1 MNKLSRNERLTVIL
15 KLLSEHK
22 TLSNA
27 QLAKLLQVTP
37 KTIRCDLVY
46 LESEQQVIRTHGGVQ
61 ISAQFDADKYCL
73 DSLLSQLTSS
83 NTLSGLMSQ
92 TPINNRV
99 NKMNNK
105 VFILG
110 SFNVDI
116 VSTLER
122 FPQPGETLHSL
133 SNNIGAGGKGAN
145 QAYAAAKAG
154 ASVTFMTKI
163 GKDQFSHFAKEHLA
177 STGIEKTI
185 IVESDISPTG
195 NALIYVCEAT
205 GENMIAVHSGA
216 NTEVTQDEV
225 LQAEQ
230 HIIGANLLL
239 TQLENNIDAIEQTMQ
254 IAHAHGVKVV
264 LNPAPYHDDTPSLLK
279 YVDVITP
286 NETEASLMTG
296 IEVNSLNSAK
306 LAAQKINQMGV
317 NTVVITRGAQGVLL
331 YENERFSEVAAI
343 KCVVTDTT
351 GAGDAFNGALVA
363 QMVTGAKLFEAAK
376 YANAYASLAVER
388 EGAANMPDASLVA
401 ARL

>member
-37 KTIRCDLVY
+37 KTIRCDLV
-46 LESEQQVIRTHGGVQ
+46 LLQNERQVIRTHGGVQ
-61 ISAQFDADKYCL
+61 ISAEFDADKYCL
-73 DSLLSQLTSS
+73 DNLLSQLTSNAS
-83 NTLSGLMSQ
+83 LSSPSAQ
-92 TPINNRV
+92 TPSKRRGNE
-99 NKMNNK
+99 MNNK

-122 FPQPGETLHSL
+122 FPQPGETLHAL

-145 QAYAAAKAG
+145 QAYATAKAG
-154 ASVTFMTKI
+154 ANVTFMTKI

-177 STGIEKTI
+177 TTGINNTI
-185 IVESDISPTG
+185 IAESDNSPTG
-195 NALIYVCEAT
+195 NALIYVCQQT

-216 NTEVTQDEV
+216 NTEITQQEII
-225 LQAEQ
+225 QAEQ
-230 HIIGANLLL
+230 HIVGADLLL
-239 TQLENNIDAIEQTMQ
+239 TQLENNIDAVKRAMQ
-254 IAHAHGVKVV
+254 IAHAHGVSVV
-264 LNPAPYHDDTPSLLK
+264 LNPAPYHNETPSLLE
-279 YVDVITP
+279 YVDMVTP

-296 IEVNSLNSAK
+296 IEVTDLDSAK
-306 LAAQKINQMGV
+306 QAAIKISQMGV
-317 NTVVITRGAQGVLL
+317 NKVVITRGAQGVLL
-331 YENERFSEVAAI
+331 YENGRFSEVAAV

-363 QMVTGAKLFEAAK
+363 QIVKGDSLLDAARF
-376 YANAYASLAVER
+376 ANAYASLAVER
-388 EGAANMPDASLVA
+388 EGAANMPDVSLVA

>member
-37 KTIRCDLVY
+37 KTIRCDLV
-46 LESEQQVIRTHGGVQ
+46 LLQNERQVIRTHGGVQ
-61 ISAQFDADKYCL
+61 ISAEFDADKYCL
-73 DSLLSQLTSS
+73 DNLLSQLTSNAS
-83 NTLSGLMSQ
+83 LSSPSAQ
-92 TPINNRV
+92 TPSKRRGNE
-99 NKMNNK
+99 MNNK

-122 FPQPGETLHSL
+122 FPQPGETLHAL

-154 ASVTFMTKI
+154 ANVTFMTKI

-177 STGIEKTI
+177 TTGINNTI
-185 IVESDISPTG
+185 IAESDSTPTG
-195 NALIYVCEAT
+195 NALIYVCQQT

-216 NTEVTQDEV
+216 NTDITQQEIK
-225 LQAEQ
+225 QAEQ
-230 HIIGANLLL
+230 HIVGADLLL
-239 TQLENNIDAIEQTMQ
+239 TQLENNIDAVKQAMQ
-254 IAHAHGVKVV
+254 IAHAHGVSVV
-264 LNPAPYHDDTPSLLK
+264 LNPAPYHNETPSLLK
-279 YVDVITP
+279 YVDMVTP

-296 IEVNSLNSAK
+296 IEVTNLDSAK
-306 LAAQKINQMGV
+306 QAAEKMSQMGV
-317 NTVVITRGAQGVLL
+317 NKVVITRGAQGVLL
-331 YENERFSEVAAI
+331 YENGRFSEVAAI

-363 QMVTGAKLFEAAK
+363 QIVKGDSLLDAARF
-376 YANAYASLAVER
+376 ANAYASLAVER

>member
-37 KTIRCDLVY
+37 KTIRCDLVH
-46 LESEQQVIRTHGGVQ
+46 LEQEKQVIRTHGGVQ
-61 ISAQFDADKYCL
+61 GSAEFDADKYCL
-73 DSLLSQLTSS
+73 DSLLSQLTASS
-83 NTLSGLMSQ
+83 SLSNLMTQSL
-92 TPINNRV
+92 INDGV
-99 NKMNNK
+99 SKMKNKI
-105 VFILG
+105 FILG

-116 VSTLER
+116 VAKLER

-145 QAYAAAKAG
+145 QAYAAAKSG
-154 ASVTFMTKI
+154 ANVTFMTKI

-177 STGIEKTI
+177 GTGIDNTI
-185 IVESDISPTG
+185 IVESETSPTG
-195 NALIYVCEAT
+195 NALIYVCEQT

-216 NTEVTQDEV
+216 NTEITQDEI

-230 HIIGANLLL
+230 HIVGANLFL
-239 TQLENNIDAIEQTMQ
+239 TQLENNIDAIKQSMM
-254 IAHAHGVKVV
+254 IARNHGVKVV
-264 LNPAPYHDDTPSLLK
+264 LNPAPYHDETPELLEF
-279 YVDVITP
+279 VDVITP

-296 IEVNSLNSAK
+296 IEVTDLSSAK
-306 LAAQKINQMGV
+306 QAAEKINQMGV
-317 NTVVITRGAQGVLL
+317 NTVVITRGSQGVLL
-331 YENERFSEVAAI
+331 YENERFIEIAAI
-343 KCVVTDTT
+343 KCAVTDTT

-363 QMVTGAKLFEAAK
+363 RLVKGETLHDAGK

-388 EGAANMPDASLVA
+388 EGAANMPDAALVA
-401 ARL
+401 SRL

>member
-37 KTIRCDLVY
+37 KTIRCDLVH
-46 LESEQQVIRTHGGVQ
+46 LEQEKQVIRTHGGVQ
-61 ISAQFDADKYCL
+61 RSAEFDADKYCL
-73 DSLLSQLTSS
+73 DSLLSQLTTSS
-83 NTLSGLMSQ
+83 HLSDLMTQSL
-92 TPINNRV
+92 INDGV
-99 NKMNNK
+99 NKMKNK
-105 VFILG
+105 IFILG

-116 VSTLER
+116 VAKLER

-133 SNNIGAGGKGAN
+133 GTSIGAGGKGAN

-154 ASVTFMTKI
+154 ANVTFMTKI

-177 STGIEKTI
+177 GTGIDNTI
-185 IVESDISPTG
+185 IVESDTSPTG
-195 NALIYVCEAT
+195 NALIYVCEPT

-216 NTEVTQDEV
+216 NTCITQEEI
-225 LQAEQ
+225 LHAEQ
-230 HIIGANLLL
+230 HIVGANLFL
-239 TQLENNIDAIEQTMQ
+239 TQLENNIDAIKQSMV
-254 IAHAHGVKVV
+254 IARNHGVKVV
-264 LNPAPYHDDTPSLLK
+264 LNPAPYHENTPELLAF
-279 YVDVITP
+279 VDVITP

-296 IEVNSLNSAK
+296 IEVTDLNSAK
-306 LAAQKINQMGV
+306 QAAKKINQMGV
-317 NTVVITRGAQGVLL
+317 ETVVITRGSQGVLL
-331 YENERFSEVAAI
+331 YENERFMEVAAI

-363 QMVTGAKLFEAAK
+363 QLVKGETLLDAGR

>member
-37 KTIRCDLVY
+37 KTIRCDLV
-46 LESEQQVIRTHGGVQ
+46 LLQNERQVIRTHGGVQ
-61 ISAQFDADKYCL
+61 ISAEFDADKYCL
-73 DSLLSQLTSS
+73 DNLLSQLTSNAS
-83 NTLSGLMSQ
+83 LSSPSAQ
-92 TPINNRV
+92 TPSKRRGNE
-99 NKMNNK
+99 MNNK

-122 FPQPGETLHSL
+122 FPQPGETLHAL

-154 ASVTFMTKI
+154 ANVTFMTKI

-177 STGIEKTI
+177 TTGINNTI
-185 IVESDISPTG
+185 IAESDSSPTG
-195 NALIYVCEAT
+195 NALIYVCQQT

-216 NTEVTQDEV
+216 NTDITQQEIK
-225 LQAEQ
+225 QAEQ
-230 HIIGANLLL
+230 HIVGADLLL
-239 TQLENNIDAIEQTMQ
+239 TQLENNIDAVKQAMQ
-254 IAHAHGVKVV
+254 IAHAHGVSVV
-264 LNPAPYHDDTPSLLK
+264 LNPAPYHNETPSLLK
-279 YVDVITP
+279 YVDMVTP

-296 IEVNSLNSAK
+296 IEVTNLDSAK
-306 LAAQKINQMGV
+306 QAAQKMSQMGV
-317 NTVVITRGAQGVLL
+317 NKVVITRGAQGVLL
-331 YENERFSEVAAI
+331 YENGRFSEVAAI

-363 QMVTGAKLFEAAK
+363 QIVKGDSLLDAARF
-376 YANAYASLAVER
+376 ANAYASLAVER

>member
-37 KTIRCDLVY
+37 KTIRCDLV
-46 LESEQQVIRTHGGVQ
+46 LLQNERQVIRTHGGVQ
-61 ISAQFDADKYCL
+61 ISAEFDADKYCL
-73 DSLLSQLTSS
+73 DNLLSQLTSNAS
-83 NTLSGLMSQ
+83 LSSPATQTLSKRRG
-92 TPINNRV
+92 NE
-99 NKMNNK
+99 MNNK

-122 FPQPGETLHSL
+122 FPQPGETLHAL

-154 ASVTFMTKI
+154 ANVTFMTKI

-177 STGIEKTI
+177 TTGINNAI
-185 IVESDISPTG
+185 IAESDNSPTG
-195 NALIYVCEAT
+195 NALIYVCQQT

-216 NTEVTQDEV
+216 NTDITQQEIK
-225 LQAEQ
+225 QAEQ
-230 HIIGANLLL
+230 HIVGADLLL
-239 TQLENNIDAIEQTMQ
+239 TQLENNIDAVKQAMQ
-254 IAHAHGVKVV
+254 IAHAHGVNVV
-264 LNPAPYHDDTPSLLK
+264 LNPAPYHSETPSLLE
-279 YVDVITP
+279 YVDMVTP
-286 NETEASLMTG
+286 NETEASFMTG
-296 IEVNSLNSAK
+296 IEVTDLTSAK
-306 LAAQKINQMGV
+306 QAAIKISQMGV
-317 NTVVITRGAQGVLL
+317 NKVVITRGAQGVLL
-331 YENERFSEVAAI
+331 YESGRFSEVAAI

-363 QMVTGAKLFEAAK
+363 QIVKGDSLFDAARF
-376 YANAYASLAVER
+376 ANAYASLAVER

>member
-37 KTIRCDLVY
+37 KTIRCDLV
-46 LESEQQVIRTHGGVQ
+46 LLQNERQVIRTHGGVQ
-61 ISAQFDADKYCL
+61 ISAEFDADKYCL
-73 DSLLSQLTSS
+73 DNLLSQLTSNAS
-83 NTLSGLMSQ
+83 LSSPSAQ
-92 TPINNRV
+92 TPSKRRGNE
-99 NKMNNK
+99 MNNK

-122 FPQPGETLHSL
+122 FPQPGETLHAL

-154 ASVTFMTKI
+154 ANVTFMTKI

-177 STGIEKTI
+177 TTGINNTI
-185 IVESDISPTG
+185 IAESDSSPTG
-195 NALIYVCEAT
+195 NALIYVCQQT

-216 NTEVTQDEV
+216 NTDITQQEIK
-225 LQAEQ
+225 QAEQ
-230 HIIGANLLL
+230 HIVGADLLL
-239 TQLENNIDAIEQTMQ
+239 TQLENNIDAVKQAMQ
-254 IAHAHGVKVV
+254 IAHAHGVSVV
-264 LNPAPYHDDTPSLLK
+264 LNPAPYHNETPSLLK
-279 YVDVITP
+279 YVDMVTP

-296 IEVNSLNSAK
+296 IEVTNLDSAK
-306 LAAQKINQMGV
+306 QAAEKMSQMGV
-317 NTVVITRGAQGVLL
+317 NKVVITRGAQGVLL
-331 YENERFSEVAAI
+331 YENGRFSEVAAI

-363 QMVTGAKLFEAAK
+363 QIVKGDSLLDAARF
-376 YANAYASLAVER
+376 ANAYASLAVER

>member
-1 MNKLSRNERLTVIL
+1 MIL

-37 KTIRCDLVY
+37 KTIRCDLV
-46 LESEQQVIRTHGGVQ
+46 LLQNERQVIRTHGGVQ
-61 ISAQFDADKYCL
+61 ISAEFDADKYCL
-73 DSLLSQLTSS
+73 DNLLSQLTSNAS
-83 NTLSGLMSQ
+83 LSSPSAQ
-92 TPINNRV
+92 TPSKRRGNE
-99 NKMNNK
+99 MNNK

-122 FPQPGETLHSL
+122 FPQPGETLHAL

-154 ASVTFMTKI
+154 ANVTFMTKI

-177 STGIEKTI
+177 TTGINNTI
-185 IVESDISPTG
+185 IAESDSTPTG
-195 NALIYVCEAT
+195 NALIYVCQQT

-216 NTEVTQDEV
+216 NTDITQQEIK
-225 LQAEQ
+225 QAEQ
-230 HIIGANLLL
+230 HIVGADLLL
-239 TQLENNIDAIEQTMQ
+239 TQLENNIDAVKQAMQ
-254 IAHAHGVKVV
+254 IAHAHGVSVV
-264 LNPAPYHDDTPSLLK
+264 LNPAPYHNETPSLLK
-279 YVDVITP
+279 YVDMVTP

-296 IEVNSLNSAK
+296 IEVTNLDSAK
-306 LAAQKINQMGV
+306 QAAEKMSQMGV
-317 NTVVITRGAQGVLL
+317 NKVVITRGAQGVLL
-331 YENERFSEVAAI
+331 YENGRFSEVAAI

-363 QMVTGAKLFEAAK
+363 QIVKGDSLLDAARF
-376 YANAYASLAVER
+376 ANAYASLAVER

>member
-37 KTIRCDLVY
+37 KTIRCDLV
-46 LESEQQVIRTHGGVQ
+46 LLQNERQVIRTHGGVQ
-61 ISAQFDADKYCL
+61 ISAEFDADKYCL
-73 DSLLSQLTSS
+73 DNLLSQLPSNASLSS
-83 NTLSGLMSQ
+83 PSAQ
-92 TPINNRV
+92 TPSKRRGNE
-99 NKMNNK
+99 MNNK

-122 FPQPGETLHSL
+122 FPQPGETLHAL

-154 ASVTFMTKI
+154 ANVTFMTKI

-177 STGIEKTI
+177 TTGINNTI
-185 IVESDISPTG
+185 IAESDSSPTG
-195 NALIYVCEAT
+195 NALIYVCQQT

-216 NTEVTQDEV
+216 NTEISQQEII
-225 LQAEQ
+225 QAEQ
-230 HIIGANLLL
+230 HIVGADLLL
-239 TQLENNIDAIEQTMQ
+239 TQLENNIDAVKQAMQ
-254 IAHAHGVKVV
+254 IAHAHGVNVV
-264 LNPAPYHDDTPSLLK
+264 LNPAPYHGETPSLLE
-279 YVDVITP
+279 YVDMVTP

-296 IEVNSLNSAK
+296 IEVTNLDSAK
-306 LAAQKINQMGV
+306 QAAIKISEMGV
-317 NTVVITRGAQGVLL
+317 NKVVITRGAQGVLL
-331 YENERFSEVAAI
+331 YENGRFSEVAAV

-363 QMVTGAKLFEAAK
+363 QIVKGDSLLDAARF
-376 YANAYASLAVER
+376 ANAYASLAVER